1 MKYLVTGG
9 AGFIGSNLAERLLLQ
24 DSQVV
29 ILDNFSTGLRQN
41 VKELQQMGKDLQV
54 IEGDLR
60 DRETCIK
67 ACKGVDYVLHQGA
80 LGSVPRSI
88 EHPDATNE
96 NNVTG
101 TMNIF
106 LAARDAG
113 VKRVVFASSSSVYG
127 NSATL
132 PKVETMIPN
141 PISPYAASKYF
152 TEVYA
157 RIFADLYNMEIIGL
171 RYFNVFGRRQDPN
184 STYAAVIPIFVKK
197 LMSNQIP
204 EIHGD
209 GTQSR
214 DFSYVDNVIEA
225 NLLACKASQ
234 KACGQIFNIACG
246 ARTTLND
253 LYKKLA
259 QLLGKNIEPR
269 YIAPRPGDVKHSLAD
284 ISKAKSLLGYE
295 PKFDVFTG
303 LEQAIGWYKENAPQ
317 WL

>member
-9 AGFIGSNLAERLLLQ
+9 AGFIGSNLAEKLLMQ
-24 DSQVV
+24 DDQVV
-29 ILDNFSTGLRQN
+29 ILDNFATGLRQN
-41 VKELQQMGKDLQV
+41 VQELVSLKKDLQV

-60 DRETCIK
+60 DLETCK
-67 ACKGVDYVLHQGA
+67 RACKGVDYVLHQGA

-96 NNVTG
+96 NNVNG
-101 TMNIF
+101 TLNIF

-113 VKRVVFASSSSVYG
+113 VKRLVFASSSSVYG

-152 TEVYA
+152 TEIYA
-157 RIFADLYNMEIIGL
+157 RIFSDLYKIEIIGL

-197 LMSNQIP
+197 LMSDQIP

-209 GTQSR
+209 GMQSR

-225 NLLACKASQ
+225 NLLACIAPQ
-234 KACGQIFNIACG
+234 AACGQVFNIACG
-246 ARTTLND
+246 ARITLND

-269 YIAPRPGDVKHSLAD
+269 YVAPRPGDVKHSLAD
-284 ISKAKSLLGYE
+284 ISKAKSLLGYS
-295 PKFDVFTG
+295 PKYDVFAG
-303 LEQAIGWYKENAPQ
+303 LERAIGWYKKNAPT

>member
-9 AGFIGSNLAERLLLQ
+9 AGFIGSNLAEKLLLQ
-24 DSQVV
+24 DDQVV

-41 VKELQQMGKDLQV
+41 VRELVSLKKDLQV

-60 DRETCIK
+60 DLETCKK
-67 ACKGVDYVLHQGA
+67 ACNGVDYVLHQGA

-96 NNVTG
+96 NNVNG
-101 TMNIF
+101 TLNIF

-113 VKRVVFASSSSVYG
+113 VKRIVFASSSSVYG

-152 TEVYA
+152 TEIYA
-157 RIFADLYNMEIIGL
+157 RIFGDLYKTEIIGL

-197 LMSNQIP
+197 LMSDQVP

-225 NLLACKASQ
+225 NLLACTASNA
-234 KACGQIFNIACG
+234 ACGQIFNIACG

-259 QLLGKNIEPR
+259 QLLDKNIEPR
-269 YIAPRPGDVKHSLAD
+269 YIAPRTGDVKHSLAD
-284 ISKAKSLLGYE
+284 ISKAKSLLGYS
-295 PKFDVFTG
+295 PKYDVFTG
-303 LEQAIGWYKENAPQ
+303 LERAIGWYKKNAPT

>member
-9 AGFIGSNLAERLLLQ
+9 AGFIGSNLAEKLLLQ
-24 DSQVV
+24 DDQVV

-41 VKELQQMGKDLQV
+41 VQELVSLKKDLQV

-60 DRETCIK
+60 DLETCKK
-67 ACKGVDYVLHQGA
+67 ACNGVDYVLHQGA

-96 NNVTG
+96 NNVNG
-101 TMNIF
+101 TLNIF

-113 VKRVVFASSSSVYG
+113 VKRIVFASSSSVYG

-152 TEVYA
+152 TEIYA
-157 RIFADLYNMEIIGL
+157 RIFGDLYKTEIIGL

-197 LMSNQIP
+197 LMSDQVP

-225 NLLACKASQ
+225 NLLACTASNA
-234 KACGQIFNIACG
+234 ACGQIFNIACG

-259 QLLGKNIEPR
+259 QLLDKNIEPR
-269 YIAPRPGDVKHSLAD
+269 YIAPRTGDVKHSLAD
-284 ISKAKSLLGYE
+284 ISKAKSLLGYS
-295 PKFDVFTG
+295 PKYDVFTG
-303 LEQAIGWYKENAPQ
+303 LERAIGWYKKNAPT